1 MRIVGLGRLEGFRV
15 GAVGPLLI
23 TVFRE
28 TATLEGLTLLE
39 DVQGRFVK
47 EHPKMFALNVVF
59 GAAVKAPSA
68 EVRERAAALQAR
80 FDGSTA
86 ASATV
91 LAVKGLAATIARG
104 FLAALALMSSASK
117 STQVFKSAP
126 DALDW
131 LRGLPGF
138 PPELSALS
146 AAELEAFV
154 TDVR

>member
-28 TATLEGLTLLE
+28 TATLEGLALLE

-47 EHPKMFALNVVF
+47 EHPKMFALTVVF
-59 GAAVKAPSA
+59 GSAIKAPSG

-86 ASATV
+86 GAATV

-104 FLAALALMSSASK
+104 FLATLALVSSASK
-117 STQVFKSAP
+117 STQVFKATP
-126 DALDW
+126 EALDW
-131 LRGLPGF
+131 LRALPGF
-138 PPELSALS
+138 PPELGELGV
-146 AAELEAFV
+146 AELEAFV
-154 TDVR
+154 SDVR